1 MRDLWLGLPVMA
13 QDSMILAVLLV
24 PVAVIAVVLLRG
36 FAPYVMVRALLR
48 RHVAIN
54 AVFVGL
60 IAMSVAIGCGLIAQ
74 ERGLRRASAQAT
86 DKFDLIVGAP
96 GSEVT
101 LLFSAVYLQPADIG
115 LIDGDA
121 FAEIAANP
129 RVALAA
135 PIAFG
140 DSWQGHPVVGTVP
153 ELIAHLS
160 PQLAQGHGFATYQQA
175 VIGAS
180 VPLSLG
186 DYIEPAHG
194 VGQLAEQDAHG
205 GHQIAVV
212 GQMAPTGTPWDNA
225 ILMPIEG
232 VWQVHGLGIGHGG
245 EDAAT
250 PPLGGPFDAAHFP
263 GTPAVLVI
271 PTELYAAYSLR
282 QQFTQDDMMA
292 ILPGAVLSQL
302 HGLMGDIRGAVSL
315 LTVVS
320 QVLVAIAVLAG
331 LTLLIRLFARQL
343 ALLHAL
349 GAPLRF
355 VSAVIWSYAMGLV
368 LLGSVIGLILSLGVT
383 SALSAMIEARTGLS
397 MTADIGWAEIHLTAA
412 FILAAA
418 IAALL
423 PALFGLQGDI
433 ARRVR
438 G

>member
-13 QDSMILAVLLV
+13 QDSMILTALLV
-24 PVAVIAVVLLRG
+24 PVAVIAVVLLRR

-48 RHVAIN
+48 RHLAIN

-115 LIDGDA
+115 LVDGEA

-140 DSWQGHPVVGTVP
+140 DSWPGHPAVGTVP

-180 VPLSLG
+180 VTLSLG
-186 DYIEPAHG
+186 DYIAPAHG
-194 VGQLAEQDAHG
+194 VGQLAEQGAHG
-205 GHQIAVV
+205 GHEIAII

-232 VWQVHGLGIGHGG
+232 LWQVDGLGDGAGG
-245 EDAAT
+245 VAA
-250 PPLGGPFDAAHFP
+250 PLMGGPFDAAHFL
-263 GTPAVLVI
+263 GATAVLVI
-271 PTELYAAYSLR
+271 PTEPDATDSLR
-282 QQFTQDDMMA
+282 QQFTRDDMMA
-292 ILPGAVLSQL
+292 ILPGAVSSQL

-320 QVLVAIAVLAG
+320 QGLVAIAVLAG

-383 SALSAMIEARTGLS
+383 SALSSMIEIRTGLS
-397 MTADIGWAEIHLTAA
+397 MTADIGWAEIRLTAA

-418 IAALL
+418 IAAVL
-423 PALFGLQGDI
+423 PALFGLRGDI